1 MADPKYEKLPGI
13 DNQPDVYE
21 TTDLPEDDQQQNKLE
36 ELHSESV
43 EALKININ
51 DSFSRFKEKTLMAGN
66 LDFSDRITYSRRTG
80 YITPKTEYELAEEGL
95 NKETPLQ
102 KYQRLQHEMHELED
116 EVTQLQKTAKQEK
129 DLAGLSPVTLQQQVK
144 AMQAQL
150 SGLHLENILGKEAV
164 MDIGD
169 PQGNLP
175 KKLLSQLE
183 TYKKLDI
190 SAGTKIPP
198 KGQPTIDGYVTYE
211 LYYKAE
217 QAKYSQ
223 ASKVTDI
230 EQRIARLEASIGT
243 EPQKLSAL
251 TAETAS
257 KTLTET
263 VSFLQEKLNILEPI
277 QVDHVDARLQS
288 LLMRLNQAKD
298 KKRALE
304 DADKDKKISELYDMV
319 EKWNSVADTL
329 PKVVERLQALKVLHE
344 QALQF
349 SQAMTHLDVTQQRI
363 STSLHSQ
370 ETLLKELQNSFTSNM
385 AAIQSNCK
393 SIDERVKKFKK

>member
-1 MADPKYEKLPGI
+1 MADPKYENLPGI

-21 TTDLPEDDQQQNKLE
+21 TNDLPEDDQAKHKPD

-43 EALKININ
+43 EPLEIDTKDAFN
-51 DSFSRFKEKTLMAGN
+51 RFKEKTLMAGS
-66 LDFSDRITYSRRTG
+66 LDFSDRITQTRRTG
-80 YITPKTEYELAEEGL
+80 YVAPKTEYELAEEGVG
-95 NKETPLQ
+95 KETPLQ
-102 KYQRLQHEMHELED
+102 KFQRLQHEMRELEE
-116 EVTQLQKTAKQEK
+116 EVQQLQKTAKQEK
-129 DLAGLSPVTLQQQVK
+129 DLAGLSPVTLQEQVK
-144 AMQAQL
+144 GMQEQL
-150 SGLHLENILGKEAV
+150 SGLHLENILGKDAI

-175 KKLLSQLE
+175 KKLMSQLE
-183 TYKKLDI
+183 TYKKLDV
-190 SAGTKIPP
+190 SKGAKSPP
-198 KGQPTIDGYVTYE
+198 KGQPTVDGHVTYE

-217 QAKYSQ
+217 QVKYSQ
-223 ASKVTDI
+223 ASKVTDL

-243 EPQKLSAL
+243 DPQKLSAL

-263 VSFLQEKLNILEPI
+263 VGILQEKLSILEPI

-288 LLMRLNQAKD
+288 ILMRLNQAKD
-298 KKRALE
+298 KKRALD

-319 EKWNSVADTL
+319 EKWNGVADTL
-329 PKVVERLQALKVLHE
+329 PKVVERLRALKVLHE

-363 STSLHSQ
+363 STSLQ
-370 ETLLKELQNSFTSNM
+370 NQQTLLKELQNSFASNM

-393 SIDERVKKFKK
+393 SIDARLQKLKK